1 MRQKRNGQKY
11 EWTTWNEKVFNLTQ
25 KKSDAN
31 ENHDEI
37 ALSKTDGK
45 DLTFLIKWIGKEGC
59 GENVTSHKPSL
70 EFSW

>member
-1 MRQKRNGQKY
+1 M
-11 EWTTWNEKVFNLTQ
+11 TQ